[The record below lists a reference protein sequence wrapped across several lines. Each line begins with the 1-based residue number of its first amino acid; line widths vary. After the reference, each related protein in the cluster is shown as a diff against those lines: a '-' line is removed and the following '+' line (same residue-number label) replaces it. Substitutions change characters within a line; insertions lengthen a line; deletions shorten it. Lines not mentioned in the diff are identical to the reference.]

1 MSGITITIV
10 RIVSLVSSVINFP
23 NFPNLPYPCT
33 KKATL
38 RGGLSVCLS
47 YDYCV
52 Y

>member
-10 RIVSLVSSVINFP
+10 RIVSLVSSVI